1 MIRKK
6 SKKGKMK
13 NKNPL
18 KKGKHGFDIYNL
30 LWEELKSCA
39 KLNNFPTRS
48 AYILNAI
55 KNQMI
60 IDGRWEQY
68 QEKLVNSIN
77 TAQHSENNIYDGKT
91 DVEC

>member
-1 MIRKK
+1 
-6 SKKGKMK
+6 MK

-30 LWEELKSCA
+30 LWEELISCA

-77 TAQHSENNIYDGKT
+77 TAQHSENNNCDGKT